1 MREKAT
7 DLFADRKLDHVIYFD
22 GISRQFREHRN
33 GVSYAAGIYGM
44 GNTMTEPLFDLGRVV
59 ITANAQQTLQQRGQY
74 HMVETMLGRH
84 ALGDWGDLDPE
95 DLQANNEALRD
106 GSRLLSAYCFDDY
119 FKVWIITEADRSAT
133 TILLPEDY

>member
-7 DLFADRKLDHVIYFD
+7 DLFAERKLEQVIYFD
-22 GISRQFREHRN
+22 GIAGQVREHRN
-33 GVSYAAGIYGM
+33 GVSYAAGTYAM

-106 GSRLLSAYCFDDY
+106 GSRLLSAYCFDDH